1 MHKVP
6 SHVPMGGIPTA
17 ALNNCMTFDSDMTFT
32 SLSLSFLIYKMG
44 IHLTGCW
51 PKWAEREMGFEWEA
65 LTGSGSQALIKVG
78 APCR

>member
-44 IHLTGCW
+44 LLIHNLQGHWKESVLQT
-51 PKWAEREMGFEWEA
+51 KIQMG
-65 LTGSGSQALIKVG
+65 
-78 APCR
+78 